1 MAHAASVF
9 RSAVGLH
16 RPITLMRLQ
25 PMLRAKIAPT
35 ERDILIK
42 VVAHVVVHELVQPFY
57 DELGGGLPLGD
68 IFQLEV
74 AAPARW
80 PDPKAAP

>member
-16 RPITLMRLQ
+16 RPMTLMRLQ
-25 PMLRAKIAPT
+25 DAQSEDRAD

-42 VVAHVVVHELVQPFY
+42 VIAHVVVHELVQPFY
-57 DELGGGLPLGD
+57 DELSCGLPL
-68 IFQLEV
+68 
-74 AAPARW
+74 
-80 PDPKAAP
+80 

>member
-16 RPITLMRLQ
+16 RPMTLMRLPADAQ
-25 PMLRAKIAPT
+25 SEDRAD

-42 VVAHVVVHELVQPFY
+42 VIAHVVVHELVQPFY
-57 DELGGGLPLGD
+57 DELGGGLPL
-68 IFQLEV
+68 
-74 AAPARW
+74 
-80 PDPKAAP
+80 